1 MNEED
6 RIKLWLALYEEGDI
20 MDGECY
26 MDDLHLIRLLK
37 RFGVHYKETEKEILM
52 LLAWEVI
59 EKSGSGAFSTT
70 YRRKKSWKPS
80 LGMLFLDKMDGHQLI
95 GERRSQG
102 AEEGSK
108 IK

>member
-6 RIKLWLALYEEGDI
+6 KIKLWLALYEEGEV

-26 MDDLHLIRLLK
+26 MGEITLKMHLHN
-37 RFGVHYKETEKEILM
+37 FGVPDKELEKEILM
-52 LLAWEVI
+52 LLAWGVI
-59 EKSGSGAFSTT
+59 GKLGPSE
-70 YRRKKSWKPS
+70 YRRNKSWKPS
-80 LGMLFLDKMDGHQLI
+80 LGMLFLDRVDDHQLI

-102 AEEGSK
+102 AEGGRK

>member
-26 MDDLHLIRLLK
+26 IGDLQLMRLLG
-37 RFGVHYKETEKEILM
+37 RFGVPHKETEREILM
-52 LLAWEVI
+52 LLAWGVI
-59 EKSGSGAFSTT
+59 EKSGSSAFSTT
-70 YRRKKSWKPS
+70 YRRKKSWNPS
-80 LGMLFLDKMDGHQLI
+80 LGMLFLDKMDDHQLI

-102 AEEGSK
+102 AEEGEGK
-108 IK
+108 